1 MKNLFLLLAISCCFL
16 VNAQEHFSGLS
27 TSSRVGIINASINPS
42 ELVNMSNAFE
52 FNLYGFSVNVANN
65 KVGFSDIVAGNN
77 IQNLMFQG
85 SDPVNMRFNAEVYGP
100 SLAFKLRSWA
110 FAITTKANA
119 KMDIVDVDTKIGDA
133 ITNSNIGSLI
143 STTAINNNFNQRVN
157 GTSWGEVG
165 LSIAHNLLSKGSH
178 RLNGGVTFKLLFPG
192 AYANLGADKFYGS
205 VVTSG
210 GQSYLMNT
218 TANVNIAY
226 SGSLANSF
234 SSVSDYSKS
243 IYGGLNGFAGDIG
256 VNYQW
261 KDNADT
267 STSRYKNK
275 YRINAGMSVRNI
287 GSMTFK
293 DSNNSSTNYTLS
305 IQGAQS
311 LNLNQFDNTHS
322 LKDIETTLINSGFLT
337 KVTSNKDF
345 KVNLPTTF
353 NAYVDIK
360 LVAKLFVS
368 GYIQQK
374 MKSDN
379 DNDQI
384 TAQNIVTL
392 TPRFNT
398 GFFEVYSPISN
409 SSVSGFNT
417 GLGFRLGGFYLGSG
431 SIVTALIR
439 DSKQADIYTGFRWSF
454 L

>member
-1 MKNLFLLLAISCCFL
+1 MRKLYTFLALSSCFMMHS
-16 VNAQEHFSGLS
+16 QEHFSGLS
-27 TSSRVGIINASINPS
+27 TSSRVGILNAGLNPS
-42 ELVNMSNAFE
+42 ELVNMSNVFE
-52 FNLYGFSVNVANN
+52 VNIYGLSLNVANN
-65 KVGFSDIVAGNN
+65 KVGFSDLVSGSN
-77 IQNLMFQG
+77 IENIMFQG
-85 SDPVNMRFNAEVYGP
+85 NDPVNMRFNAEVYGP
-100 SLAFKLRSWA
+100 SLAFKFRKWA
-110 FAITTKANA
+110 FGITTKANA
-119 KMDIVDVDTKIGDA
+119 KMDVVDVDTKLGDA
-133 ITNSNIGSLI
+133 ISNSNIGSLV
-143 STTAINNNFNQRVN
+143 STTTISNNYNQRIN

-165 LSIAHNLLSKGSH
+165 FTIAHNLLSISSH
-178 RLNGGVTFKLLFPG
+178 RLNGGVTFKMLFPG
-192 AYANLGADKFYGS
+192 AYANLGADKFSGN
-205 VVTSG
+205 VVYTA

-234 SSVSDYSKS
+234 STVSDYSNS
-243 IYGGLNGFAGDIG
+243 VYGGLNGFAGDIG
-256 VNYQW
+256 LNYQW
-261 KDNADT
+261 KDNADV
-267 STSRYKNK
+267 SSSRYKNK

-293 DSNNSSTNYTLS
+293 DDNNSSTNYTLS
-305 IQGAQS
+305 IQGIQS
-311 LNLNQFDNTHS
+311 LNLNQFDNAHS

-368 GYIQQK
+368 GFIQQK

-379 DNDQI
+379 SNDQI

-398 GFFEVYSPISN
+398 GFFEVYTPISN

-431 SIVTALIR
+431 SIVTALIN

>member
-1 MKNLFLLLAISCCFL
+1 MRKLFTFLALSSCLL

-27 TSSRVGIINASINPS
+27 TSSRVGILNAGVNPS
-42 ELVNMSNAFE
+42 ELVNMSNVFE
-52 FNLYGFSVNVANN
+52 VNIYGLCLNVANN
-65 KVGFSDIVAGNN
+65 KVGFSDLVSGNN
-77 IQNLMFQG
+77 IENIMFQG
-85 SDPVNMRFNAEVYGP
+85 NDPVNMRFNAEVYGP
-100 SLAFKLRSWA
+100 SLAFKFRKWA
-110 FAITTKANA
+110 FGITTKANA
-119 KMDIVDVDTKIGDA
+119 KMDVVDVDTKLGDA
-133 ITNSNIGSLI
+133 ISNSNIGSLI
-143 STTAINNNFNQRVN
+143 NTTTISNNYNQRIN

-165 LSIAHNLLSKGSH
+165 FTVAHNLLSISSH
-178 RLNGGVTFKLLFPG
+178 RLNGGVTFKMLFPG
-192 AYANLGADKFYGS
+192 AYANLGADKFSGN
-205 VVTSG
+205 VVYTG

-234 SSVSDYSKS
+234 STVSDYSNS
-243 IYGGLNGFAGDIG
+243 VYGGLNGFAGDIG
-256 VNYQW
+256 LNYQW
-261 KDNADT
+261 KDNADV
-267 STSRYKNK
+267 SSSRYKNK
-275 YRINAGMSVRNI
+275 YRINVGMSIRNI

-293 DSNNSSTNYTLS
+293 DPNNSSTNYTLS
-305 IQGAQS
+305 IQGTQS
-311 LNLNQFDNTHS
+311 LNLNQFDNAHS

-368 GYIQQK
+368 GFIQQK

-379 DNDQI
+379 SNDQI

-398 GFFEVYSPISN
+398 GFFEVYTPISN
-409 SSVSGFNT
+409 SSISGFNT
-417 GLGFRLGGFYLGSG
+417 GLGFRLGGFYIGSG
-431 SIVTALIR
+431 SIVTALIN

>member
-1 MKNLFLLLAISCCFL
+1 
-16 VNAQEHFSGLS
+16 
-27 TSSRVGIINASINPS
+27 
-42 ELVNMSNAFE
+42 
-52 FNLYGFSVNVANN
+52 VANN
-65 KVGFSDIVAGNN
+65 KVGFSDLVSGSN
-77 IQNLMFQG
+77 IENIMFQG
-85 SDPVNMRFNAEVYGP
+85 NDPVNMRFNAEVYGP
-100 SLAFKLRSWA
+100 SLAFKFRKWA
-110 FAITTKANA
+110 FGITTKANA
-119 KMDIVDVDTKIGDA
+119 KMDVVDVDTKLGDA
-133 ITNSNIGSLI
+133 ISNSNIGSLV
-143 STTAINNNFNQRVN
+143 STTTISNNYNQRIN

-165 LSIAHNLLSKGSH
+165 FTIAHNLLSISSH
-178 RLNGGVTFKLLFPG
+178 RLNGGVTFKMLFPG
-192 AYANLGADKFYGS
+192 AYANLGADKFAGN
-205 VVTSG
+205 VVYTA

-234 SSVSDYSKS
+234 STVSDYSNS
-243 IYGGLNGFAGDIG
+243 VYGGLNGFAGDIG
-256 VNYQW
+256 LNYQW
-261 KDNADT
+261 KDNADV
-267 STSRYKNK
+267 SSSRYKNK

-293 DSNNSSTNYTLS
+293 DDNNSSTNYTLS
-305 IQGAQS
+305 IQGTQS
-311 LNLNQFDNTHS
+311 LNLNQFDNAHS

-368 GYIQQK
+368 GFIQQK

-379 DNDQI
+379 SNDQI
-384 TAQNIVTL
+384 TAENIVTL

-398 GFFEVYSPISN
+398 GFFEVYTPISN

-431 SIVTALIR
+431 SIVTALIN